1 MSFYH
6 GRTSLPHRFRLVQLS
21 VLEAD
26 GLPFSTVLSEEEIQ
40 DAFDEQD
47 VSFAQEEDDV
57 YTPPLT
63 LWAFLS
69 QVLHKGEQRSCLAA
83 VSRVIVLLVA
93 LGRDPCAK
101 NSGTYCRARAKLPET
116 VIERLTVQVAHG
128 CEAATA

>member
-6 GRTSLPHRFRLVQLS
+6 GRTSLPQRFRLVQLS
-21 VLEAD
+21 ALEAD

-69 QVLHKGEQRSCLAA
+69 QVLHKGEQRSCLAVFDPLPRPA
-83 VSRVIVLLVA
+83 LDEATGCRPARGCSSRSP
-93 LGRDPCAK
+93 R
-101 NSGTYCRARAKLPET
+101 
-116 VIERLTVQVAHG
+116 
-128 CEAATA
+128 